1 MPTEKELI
9 KERLKKLEEIRKLG
23 INPYPYNYEQKD
35 FAADIN
41 SKYAKLKKEE
51 HTKDKVQVAGR
62 LMALRRMGK
71 ATFAHV
77 ADKTGKVQVYFQVD
91 NMGKD
96 EYKFLKLLDIG
107 DWIGVEGT
115 IFKTK
120 TGEVTIEAKKAE
132 LLTKTIR
139 PLPEKWHGLQDK
151 EIRYRKRYLD
161 LIMNPEVRDVFVKRT
176 LIIDTIRNAL
186 NKKGFLEVDT
196 PILQPIYGGAAARPF
211 KSHLNELDM
220 PVYLRISNEL
230 YLKRLLVGGFGKV
243 YEFSKDFRNE
253 GIDRTHNPEFLQIE
267 IYQAYADF
275 NDMKELVQDL
285 YVAAAKAIHG
295 KTKFKF
301 GEQEIDVK
309 KPWQE
314 YTMVEALKKFG
325 EVDVADM
332 SDEDILDL
340 ADSYNVEMPQRTRG
354 WAIQGLFEEL
364 VEEKLIQ
371 PTLITH
377 HPVETTPL
385 CKHDRKS
392 PESHFIERFEP
403 FIAGM
408 EIANAYSEL
417 NDPVLQRKYLEEQA
431 KELRA
436 GSEES
441 HPMDEDF
448 IQAMEYGMPPTG
460 GIGIGIDRM
469 CMIILNLQSI
479 RDVIFFPFMKP
490 EHEEKKK

>member
-9 KERLKKLEEIRKLG
+9 NERLRKLEEIRKLG
-23 INPYPYNYEQKD
+23 LNPYPYQYSYTAH
-35 FAADIN
+35 AADIH

-51 HTKDKVQVAGR
+51 HTKDKVKVAGR
-62 LMALRRMGK
+62 IMALRRMGK
-71 ATFAHV
+71 ATFINIV
-77 ADKTGKVQVYFQVD
+77 DNTGKIQLYLQQD
-91 NMGKD
+91 KLGKD
-96 EYKFLKLLDIG
+96 NYKQLKLLDVG
-107 DWIGVEGT
+107 DWIGAEGL

-120 TGEVTIEAKKAE
+120 TGEVTVEVQKAE
-132 LLTKTIR
+132 ILSKSIR
-139 PLPEKWHGLQDK
+139 PLPEKWHGLKDK

-161 LIMNPEVRDVFVKRT
+161 LVMNPEIKKVFIGRT
-176 LIIDTIRNAL
+176 KIIDTIRDVL

-196 PILQPIYGGAAARPF
+196 PVLQPIYGGAAAKPF

-230 YLKRLLVGGFGKV
+230 YLKRLIVGGFEKV

-285 YVAAAKAIHG
+285 YIAAAKAIHG
-295 KTKFKF
+295 KTKFKY
-301 GEQEIDVK
+301 GEHMIDVK

-314 YTMVEALKKFG
+314 YTMAGALKKFA
-325 EVDVADM
+325 EIDTENM
-332 SDEDILDL
+332 KEEDLLDL
-340 ADSYNVEMPQRTRG
+340 ADSHGIEMPQRTRG

-364 VEEKLIQ
+364 VEDKLIQ

-403 FIAGM
+403 FLAGM
-408 EIANAYSEL
+408 ELANAYSEL
-417 NDPVLQRKYLEEQA
+417 NDPLLQRKYLEEQA
-431 KELRA
+431 KELRS

-448 IQAMEYGMPPTG
+448 IQAIECGMPPTG

-469 CMIILNLQSI
+469 CMIILNQPSI

>member
-9 KERLKKLEEIRKLG
+9 NERLRKLEEIRKLG
-23 INPYPYNYEQKD
+23 VNPYPYKYEYTAQ
-35 FAADIN
+35 ANELN
-41 SKYAKLKKEE
+41 SKYEKLKNEE
-51 HTKDKVQVAGR
+51 HTEDTVKVAGR
-62 LMALRRMGK
+62 VMALRRMGK
-71 ATFAHV
+71 ATFAHLL
-77 ADKTGKVQVYFQVD
+77 DNTGKIQLYLQID

-96 EYKFLKLLDIG
+96 EYKFLKLVDIG
-107 DWIGVEGT
+107 DWLGAEGK

-120 TGEVTIEAKKAE
+120 TGAVTVEVKKME
-132 LLTKTIR
+132 LLSKSIR
-139 PLPEKWHGLQDK
+139 PLPEKWHGLKDK

-161 LIMNPEVRDVFVKRT
+161 LVMNPEVKQVFINRT
-176 LIIDTIRNAL
+176 KVIDTIRDVL
-186 NKKGFLEVDT
+186 NRKGFLEVDT
-196 PILQPIYGGAAARPF
+196 PVLQPIYGGAAARPF

-220 PVYLRISNEL
+220 PVYLRISDEL
-230 YLKRLLVGGFGKV
+230 YLKRLIVGGFEKV

-253 GIDRTHNPEFLQIE
+253 GIDKTHNPEFMQIE

-275 NDMKELVQDL
+275 TDMKELVQDL

-295 KTKFKF
+295 STKFKF
-301 GEQEIDVK
+301 GEHEIDVK

-325 EVDVADM
+325 DVDAEGM
-332 SDEDILDL
+332 NEEDLLNL
-340 ADSYNVEMPQRTRG
+340 ADSHGIEMTQRTRG
-354 WAIQGLFEEL
+354 WAINGLFEEL
-364 VEEKLIQ
+364 VEDKLIQ

-385 CKHDRKS
+385 CKHCRHH
-392 PESHFIERFEP
+392 PEAHFIERFEP

-431 KELRA
+431 KELSE
-436 GSEES
+436 GSSES

-448 IQAMEYGMPPTG
+448 TQAIEYGLPPTG

-469 CMIILNLQSI
+469 CMIILNQTSI
-479 RDVIFFPFMKP
+479 RDVLFFPFMKP
-490 EHEEKKK
+490 EHDDKKE

>member
-1 MPTEKELI
+1 
-9 KERLKKLEEIRKLG
+9 
-23 INPYPYNYEQKD
+23 
-35 FAADIN
+35 
-41 SKYAKLKKEE
+41 
-51 HTKDKVQVAGR
+51 
-62 LMALRRMGK
+62 MALRRMGK
-71 ATFAHV
+71 ATFAHLL
-77 ADKTGKVQVYFQVD
+77 DNTGKIQLYLQID

-96 EYKFLKLLDIG
+96 EYKFLKLVDIG
-107 DWIGVEGT
+107 DWLGAEGK

-120 TGEVTIEAKKAE
+120 TGAVTVEVKKME
-132 LLTKTIR
+132 LLSKSIR
-139 PLPEKWHGLQDK
+139 PLPEKWHGLKDK

-161 LIMNPEVRDVFVKRT
+161 LVMNPEVKQVFINRT
-176 LIIDTIRNAL
+176 KVIDTIRDVL
-186 NKKGFLEVDT
+186 NRKGFLEVDT
-196 PILQPIYGGAAARPF
+196 PVLQPIYGGAAARPF

-220 PVYLRISNEL
+220 PVYLRISDEL
-230 YLKRLLVGGFGKV
+230 YLKRLIVGGFEKV

-253 GIDRTHNPEFLQIE
+253 GIDKTHNPEFMQIE

-275 NDMKELVQDL
+275 TDMKELVQDL

-295 KTKFKF
+295 STKFKF
-301 GEQEIDVK
+301 GEHEIDVK

-325 EVDVADM
+325 DVDAEGM
-332 SDEDILDL
+332 NEEDLLNL
-340 ADSYNVEMPQRTRG
+340 ADSHGIEMTQRTRG
-354 WAIQGLFEEL
+354 WAINGLFEEL
-364 VEEKLIQ
+364 VEDKLIQ

-385 CKHDRKS
+385 CKHCRHH
-392 PESHFIERFEP
+392 PEAHFIERFEP

-431 KELRA
+431 KELSE
-436 GSEES
+436 GSSES

-448 IQAMEYGMPPTG
+448 TQAIEYGLPPTG

-469 CMIILNLQSI
+469 CMIILNQTSI
-479 RDVIFFPFMKP
+479 RDVLFFPFMKP
-490 EHEEKKK
+490 EHDDKKE